1 MRIISVV
8 AAVALATSLSLPA
21 AADGWGGWKHGWRH
35 HHHHHGWRHHHHH
48 HRHGGVGV
56 FLDFRP
62 APRYVYRSSP
72 DVIVVERPVVIER
85 RTLPPGSV
93 LGPEVADRSARHCR
107 EFRTT
112 GRIAGKVEEL
122 WGVACRNPDG
132 SWEFAG

>member
-1 MRIISVV
+1 CRRRHMIFAYRPWLRGAGRAFACPQTLTGAAPGFALQRREKEKAVMRIISVV

-72 DVIVVERPVVIER
+72 DV
-85 RTLPPGSV
+85 
-93 LGPEVADRSARHCR
+93 
-107 EFRTT
+107 
-112 GRIAGKVEEL
+112 
-122 WGVACRNPDG
+122 
-132 SWEFAG
+132 